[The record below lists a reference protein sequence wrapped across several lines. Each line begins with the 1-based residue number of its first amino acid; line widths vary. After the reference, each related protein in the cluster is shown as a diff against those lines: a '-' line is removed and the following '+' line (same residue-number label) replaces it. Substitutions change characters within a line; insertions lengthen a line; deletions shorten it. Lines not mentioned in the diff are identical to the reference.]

1 MGKFVY
7 LSIRIKED
15 TTMKKDLNIVMNGET
30 LVLDQ
35 ESMVEVKE
43 SIPTEIHT
51 GSMMVSVSMALSR
64 LTPIDS
70 RSGRIGYV
78 RVCDEEDCQQVQ
90 PTEYKV
96 IAYETNK
103 DCIRIGS

>member
-1 MGKFVY
+1 
-7 LSIRIKED
+7 
-15 TTMKKDLNIVMNGET
+15 MKKDLNIVINGET

-43 SIPTEIHT
+43 SRPIEMHT
-51 GSMMVSVSMALSR
+51 GSMMVSVSMEDLRR

-70 RSGRIGYV
+70 RSGRIGYI

-90 PTEYKV
+90 PEEYKV
-96 IAYETNK
+96 IDYETNK
-103 DCIRIGS
+103 DCIRISS

>member
-1 MGKFVY
+1 
-7 LSIRIKED
+7 
-15 TTMKKDLNIVMNGET
+15 MKKDLNIVMNGET

-43 SIPTEIHT
+43 SIPTEMHT
-51 GSMMVSVSMALSR
+51 GSMMVSVSMDDLRR

-78 RVCDEEDCQQVQ
+78 HVCEEGEELRQ
-90 PTEYKV
+90 PQFKV
-96 IAYETNK
+96 GTYENGTF
-103 DCIRIGS
+103 IPQAH

>member
-1 MGKFVY
+1 
-7 LSIRIKED
+7 
-15 TTMKKDLNIVMNGET
+15 MKTDLNIVMNGET

-43 SIPTEIHT
+43 SRPTEMHT
-51 GSMMVSVSMALSR
+51 GSMMVSVSMDDLRR

-78 RVCDEEDCQQVQ
+78 HVCEEGEGLRQ
-90 PTEYKV
+90 PQFKV
-96 IAYETNK
+96 GTYENGTF
-103 DCIRIGS
+103 IPQAH

>member
-35 ESMVEVKE
+35 
-43 SIPTEIHT
+43 
-51 GSMMVSVSMALSR
+51 VSMDDLRR

-70 RSGRIGYV
+70 RSGRIGYIH
-78 RVCDEEDCQQVQ
+78 VCEEGEELRQ
-90 PTEYKV
+90 PQFKV
-96 IAYETNK
+96 GTYENGTF
-103 DCIRIGS
+103 IPQTH

>member
-1 MGKFVY
+1 
-7 LSIRIKED
+7 
-15 TTMKKDLNIVMNGET
+15 MKKDLNIEEKCQKAIV
-30 LVLDQ
+30 
-35 ESMVEVKE
+35 VKPINWE
-43 SIPTEIHT
+43 QRIGKEKAQRDFA
-51 GSMMVSVSMALSR
+51 GSMMVAVSMGNLRR

-96 IAYETNK
+96 INYETNK